1 MTTYDINH
9 VIHHVTYD
17 IHVTKGCITM
27 GCNDDQSTCIETANF
42 NNFWANFI
50 KMNIIFFECCGDKNR
65 SKKIGFLVCTTFIP
79 YLEQLFFRWNTLR
92 FNRDE
97 HQRNS
102 RRETLRRS
110 DKANRAP
117 LCDFQ

>member
-1 MTTYDINH
+1 MTTYDMNH

-27 GCNDDQSTCIETANF
+27 GCNDDQSIETANF

-50 KMNIIFFECCGDKNR
+50 KMSIIFFACCGDKNR
-65 SKKIGFLVCTTFIP
+65 SKKIGLVVCTTFIP

-92 FNRDE
+92 FIVMSISEIAVGR
-97 HQRNS
+97 
-102 RRETLRRS
+102 
-110 DKANRAP
+110 P
-117 LCDFQ
+117 